1 MYNHPTVPDNWYT
14 QHSNDGQYPPP
25 PPARPT
31 PAHRRLWHWYRR
43 KSKGAQAGLGCIG
56 GIILLTFCGL
66 CSTLASFSQVGQM
79 ATAPTP
85 TAQTTLISTGQTNPT
100 TAPTRESTA
109 TPLPAPT
116 TKPTAR
122 PTARPAPRPTPQ
134 PTCQGVNGNPWCY
147 DFSPGNVISHPPATF
162 CQYFS
167 CISSFWSGQGYVMEC
182 QDTMYSK
189 SGGRSGSCSHHG
201 GNWRPL
207 YSH

>member
-1 MYNHPTVPDNWYT
+1 MYNHPAEPDNWYP
-14 QHSNDGQYPPP
+14 QYSHARPYPAP

-31 PAHRRLWHWYRR
+31 PAHRRFWQWYRS
-43 KSKGAQAGLGCIG
+43 KSTGAQAGLGCIG
-56 GIILLTFCGL
+56 SIILLTLCGL
-66 CSTLASFSQVGQM
+66 CSTVASFSQVGQT
-79 ATAPTP
+79 ATAATP
-85 TAQTTLISTGQTNPT
+85 TAQTTLISTGQANSTIAPT
-100 TAPTRESTA
+100 TVPTA
-109 TPLPAPT
+109 TPLPVPT

-147 DFSPGNVISHPPATF
+147 DFSPGNVISHPPAAF

-182 QDTMYSK
+182 QDTLYSK
-189 SGGRSGSCSHHG
+189 SGGRSGSCSHHS